1 MEPEKIQTSL
11 PENAYRELK
20 PGEEYTP
27 VMPASSNPKEVTP
40 YSVTMGV
47 VMAVVFSA
55 AAAFLGLKVGQVFEA
70 AIPIA
75 IIAVGMGSVLGKKN
89 MLGQNVIIQS
99 IGASS
104 GVIVAG
110 AIFTLPALYILGLD
124 AAFWQVFL
132 SSLFGGLLGIV
143 LLIPFRKYFV
153 KEMHGKYPFPE
164 ATATTEVLVSGEKGG
179 SQAKLLAVAG
189 LVGGLYDFV
198 VGTFGLW
205 TESVSTRICEWGAVA
220 ADKFKVVFGLNTSA
234 AVLGLG
240 YIIGLKYA
248 MIITA
253 GSCLVWF
260 VIVPVVGSLAEAVD
274 SAAMLSL
281 LGVTRADIVA
291 DPQSIFTAENLFA
304 FIGKPIGIGGIAMA
318 GIIGIIRQSKII
330 RQAVGLAVSEF
341 GGGKSA
347 AAAPER
353 TQRDISIKRI
363 LTILIATLISVFVF
377 FHFGL
382 LDGWVQSVT
391 AILIVFIIAFLFT
404 TVAANAIAIVG
415 TNPVSGMTLM
425 TLILSS
431 LVLVSVG
438 LSGTTGMTAALV
450 IGGVVCTA
458 LSMAGGFITDLKI
471 GYWLGTTPRKQEAWK
486 FLGTFVAAATVAGV
500 MIILNKSYGFVGEGA
515 LVAPQ
520 ANAMAAMI
528 QPLMT
533 GGQTPWMLYFCGA
546 ALALVLT
553 SIGVPA
559 LAFALGM
566 FIPMELN
573 APLVVG
579 GLVAWFVSNRS
590 KDEGLNK
597 ARFDRGT
604 LIASGFIA
612 GGALMGVVS
621 AVLKFAGVNWF
632 LSGWAASNAAEWVG
646 LAMYLV
652 LIGYMGWHTLQA
664 KKEE

>member
-1 MEPEKIQTSL
+1 MEENRHDVLL

-20 PGEEYTP
+20 AGEEYRP
-27 VMPASSNPKEVTP
+27 LMPASATPAEVTP
-40 YSVTMGV
+40 YSVTMGII
-47 VMAVVFSA
+47 MAVIFSA

-75 IIAVGMGSVLGKKN
+75 IIAVGAGTALGKKN

-110 AIFTLPALYILGLD
+110 AIFTLPALYILGLE
-124 AAFWQVFL
+124 AHFYQIFL
-132 SSLFGGLLGIV
+132 SSLLGGVLGIV

-179 SQAKLLAVAG
+179 AQAKLLAVAG
-189 LVGGLYDFV
+189 LVGGVYDFAV
-198 VGTFGLW
+198 STFGAW
-205 TESVSTRICEWGAVA
+205 TEVVSTRICEFGSMC
-220 ADKFKVVFGLNTSA
+220 ADKFKVVFSLNTGA

-248 MIITA
+248 VIITA

-260 VIVPVVGSLAEAVD
+260 LIVPLIGSVD
-274 SAAMLSL
+274 PASAALSPE
-281 LGVTRADIVA
+281 D
-291 DPQSIFTAENLFA
+291 IFTAY
-304 FIGKPIGIGGIAMA
+304 GRPIGIGGIAMA
-318 GIIGIIRQSKII
+318 GLIGIVRQAGII
-330 RQAVGLAVSEF
+330 RQAVCLAF
-341 GGGKSA
+341 GELTSKKG
-347 AAAPER
+347 AAAPAAER
-353 TQRDISIKRI
+353 TQRDLPMRLI
-363 LTILIATLISVFVF
+363 LSVLIAALAAAFVF
-377 FHFGL
+377 FRFGL
-382 LDGWVQSVT
+382 LGDGMQSIV
-391 AILIVFIIAFLFT
+391 ALLIVFVIAFLFT

-431 LVLVSVG
+431 LVLASIG
-438 LSGTTGMTAALV
+438 LSGTAGMTAALI

-471 GYWLGTTPRKQEAWK
+471 GYWIGTTPRKQEAWK
-486 FLGTFVAAATVAGV
+486 FLGTAVSAATVAGV
-500 MIILNKSYGFVGEGA
+500 MIVLNDSFGFVGEDA

-520 ANAMAAMI
+520 ANAMAAVI

-533 GGQTPWMLYFCGA
+533 GGSTPWILYFMGA
-546 ALALVLT
+546 VLALVLT
-553 SIGVPA
+553 AIGIPA
-559 LAFALGM
+559 LAFSLGM
-566 FIPMELN
+566 FIPMYLN

-579 GLVAWFVSNRS
+579 GLIAWFVANRS
-590 KDEGLNK
+590 KDEVLNK

-621 AVLKFAGVNWF
+621 AVLKYFDCDWYMT
-632 LSGWAASNAAEWVG
+632 SWAESKGAEWLG
-646 LAMYLV
+646 LAMYIV
-652 LIGYMGWHTLQA
+652 LMVYFVLHTLRA